1 MGHEL
6 VRVHSPDERGALLY
20 KEVAETLIGDL
31 MLARVIEHMRIY
43 ADPEEPVFIVVMLLR
58 HGLQPAKIEDIA
70 TVKPGGPG
78 EDMVLVE
85 IRDEDYAVP
94 LIRKLWSVYGRDG
107 VEQPEQKVFAIRTQD
122 KLKEI
127 ERVEKLVVEKPKEE
141 VYERLADLLERLAP
155 EGFRV
160 KDTRLTSRYGM
171 LIASENPL
179 EGRWY
184 TMAGNM
190 LEDML
195 RETSGKMPDEEE
207 LREIEQRISRGC
219 EGRGGGACRLW

>member
-1 MGHEL
+1 MAYEL
-6 VRVHSPDERGALLY
+6 VRVRSPDETGALLY

-31 MLARVIEHMRIY
+31 MLTRVIERMQIY
-43 ADPEEPVFIVVMLLR
+43 ADPEEPMFIVVMLLR

-107 VEQPEQKVFAIRTQD
+107 VEQPEQKVFAIRTPD

-141 VYERLADLLERLAP
+141 VYERLADLLERLVP

-160 KDTRLTSRYGM
+160 KYTKLTSGYGM
-171 LIASENPL
+171 LVASENPL
-179 EGRWY
+179 KERWY
-184 TMAGNM
+184 IMA
-190 LEDML
+190 EDILRDMVSENSEEATDDEML
-195 RETSGKMPDEEE
+195 REID
-207 LREIEQRISRGC
+207 QRISEC
-219 EGRGGGACRLW
+219 EGREGACRL